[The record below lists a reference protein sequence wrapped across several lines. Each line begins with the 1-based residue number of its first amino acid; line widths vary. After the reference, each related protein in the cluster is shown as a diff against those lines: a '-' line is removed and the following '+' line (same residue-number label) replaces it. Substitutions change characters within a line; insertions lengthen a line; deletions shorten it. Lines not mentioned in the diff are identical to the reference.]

1 MCVPVAVTVG
11 AVKSSGMFA
20 ILIGQ
25 ISALIAVAG
34 IFTVNLWKG
43 LRRQGSAEKK

>member
-11 AVKSSGMFA
+11 AVKSSGMFPV
-20 ILIGQ
+20 LIGQ
-25 ISALIAVAG
+25 ISALTAVAG

-43 LRRQGSAEKK
+43 LRRRRFAEEK

>member
-20 ILIGQ
+20 VLIGQ
-25 ISALIAVAG
+25 IAALTAVVG
-34 IFTVNLWKG
+34 IFIVNLRKG
-43 LRRQGSAEKK
+43 LRKRGFAEEK